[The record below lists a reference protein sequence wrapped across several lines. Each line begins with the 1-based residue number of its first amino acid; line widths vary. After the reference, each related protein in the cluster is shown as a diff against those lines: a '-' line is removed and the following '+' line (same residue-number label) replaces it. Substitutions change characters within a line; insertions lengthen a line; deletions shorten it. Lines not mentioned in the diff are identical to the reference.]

1 MLFIDRER
9 CAIAYPLYTYFDDL
23 AREPFYDG
31 ISFDVTFD
39 KELSKD
45 CVFVKRLTKNSFR
58 IEIRTKEKEYFVV
71 QLFSGFTKEGEFVR
85 KLLINKNRE
94 SIVNIVL
101 PSSEDVKNF
110 NANIKKCKTGFI
122 LESFYGGGDNF
133 YTRSFY
139 FKCIKGNL
147 FLYKIVGTH
156 TIPDSDKKVVNTKNI
171 KPEINIRNFNIRS
184 YLENTP

>member
-1 MLFIDRER
+1 MKYIIILITL
-9 CAIAYPLYTYFDDL
+9 IAFYTQKVKGNKCISQI
-23 AREPFYDG
+23 YDVDSS
-31 ISFDVTFD
+31 I
-39 KELSKD
+39 
-45 CVFVKRLTKNSFR
+45 
-58 IEIRTKEKEYFVV
+58 IIRTQEKEHFVV

-85 KLLINKNRE
+85 KLLINKNRKNNV
-94 SIVNIVL
+94 SIVL

-110 NANIKKCKTGFI
+110 SANIEKCKTGFI

-139 FKCIKGNL
+139 FKCIKGNF

-156 TIPDSDKKVVNTKNI
+156 TIPNSDKKVVNTKNI
-171 KPEINIRNFNIRS
+171 RPQINIRNFNIQY